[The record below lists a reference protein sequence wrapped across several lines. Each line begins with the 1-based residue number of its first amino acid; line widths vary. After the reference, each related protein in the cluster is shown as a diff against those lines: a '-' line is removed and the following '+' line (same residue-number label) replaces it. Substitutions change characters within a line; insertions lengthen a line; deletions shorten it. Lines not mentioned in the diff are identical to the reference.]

1 MPPDGPRARVVL
13 TIASAAFFLVT
24 LDISII
30 NVALASITAELGG
43 GTTGQQ
49 WVIDGYTLLFAAL
62 LLSAGNLSDRIGAR
76 SALGLGI
83 VVFGVTSGLCA
94 GAPSITALVVTRCL
108 QGLGAAVMLPA
119 SMALIREAFPDPRRR
134 ARALGVWAVGGA
146 VSALVGQPLG
156 GLLTTLDWRW
166 VFLINLPVCVGML
179 LFLLAVAPSPRR
191 PSRFDWPGQ
200 LLAVLALAALVLG
213 LIEGGHTGFGDVL
226 VVVSLTVAVLGLTG
240 FVLVQ
245 ARSPHPMMP
254 LGLFRSPG
262 FRLALP
268 VGFAFMVGNYGNVF
282 VVSLHLQQEL
292 GLPPLQAGL
301 VFLPSAAFAVAG
313 NLLSGPVA
321 NRFGARLPVV
331 TGLLSMVVGL
341 VALLLT
347 TDLGSPVVTALCL
360 VPVGLGGSVAMPS
373 VTGVVLE
380 GVPAELAGTASA
392 VFNTFRQ
399 VGGAVAIAVFG
410 ALIATPGD
418 MADGVRASLGVAA
431 ALLLLAA
438 LTSLRIRS
446 AHTTDG

>member
-1 MPPDGPRARVVL
+1 M
-13 TIASAAFFLVT
+13 I
-24 LDISII
+24 
-30 NVALASITAELGG
+30 
-43 GTTGQQ
+43 
-49 WVIDGYTLLFAAL
+49 
-62 LLSAGNLSDRIGAR
+62 
-76 SALGLGI
+76 
-83 VVFGVTSGLCA
+83 
-94 GAPSITALVVTRCL
+94 
-108 QGLGAAVMLPA
+108 
-119 SMALIREAFPDPRRR
+119 
-134 ARALGVWAVGGA
+134 
-146 VSALVGQPLG
+146 
-156 GLLTTLDWRW
+156 
-166 VFLINLPVCVGML
+166 
-179 LFLLAVAPSPRR
+179 
-191 PSRFDWPGQ
+191 
-200 LLAVLALAALVLG
+200 
-213 LIEGGHTGFGDVL
+213 
-226 VVVSLTVAVLGLTG
+226 
-240 FVLVQ
+240 
-245 ARSPHPMMP
+245 
-254 LGLFRSPG
+254 
-262 FRLALP
+262 
-268 VGFAFMVGNYGNVF
+268 
-282 VVSLHLQQEL
+282 SLHLQQEL

-418 MADGVRASLGVAA
+418 MADGVRVSLGVAA

-446 AHTTDG
+446 AHTRDG